1 MEKKKNDLEHA
12 EVNIEKEINDLKY
25 SKVEH
30 EEFQEHNILISK
42 LRMDREKLWAIRER
56 IIDTFIQNGP
66 FENTSDG
73 ASKCRVKKANW
84 LSYQGHAVTDAL
96 MFAERRRK
104 RFLLAFNY
112 LVICKIGYCSKA
124 TVRDSMITTL
134 EVLSD

>member
-25 SKVEH
+25 SKVER

-66 FENTSDG
+66 FKTHPMEL
-73 ASKCRVKKANW
+73 
-84 LSYQGHAVTDAL
+84 LSAGS
-96 MFAERRRK
+96 RK
-104 RFLLAFNY
+104 RTGFH
-112 LVICKIGYCSKA
+112 IKG
-124 TVRDSMITTL
+124 MQ
-134 EVLSD
+134 